1 MAMLVMI
8 LSLDLGELAVLCSEP
23 YVAVRLTHMV
33 PSKNDFHTH
42 LVKNLMKN
50 LVKN

>member
-1 MAMLVMI
+1 MI
-8 LSLDLGELAVLCSEP
+8 LALDLGELAVLCAKP
-23 YVAVRLTHMV
+23 DVAVRLTHMV
-33 PSKNDFHTH
+33 PPKNDFHTH